1 MTPIRLRPCSIV
13 FLLICLVSGGCV
25 DAGSTAT
32 ATGRQ
37 IEGSTGYPRI
47 VRLLD
52 PAGVFNNRLLA
63 SSNAKLFESDDH
75 GTTWRLVS
83 RVPPV
88 TGLTMRCCETIYAL
102 LKPIGTLSAGTL
114 LFAASYLVHGIP
126 AIGIFTSHDQGRNWT
141 YRGAPIVR
149 GADRHGLWEPEFAI
163 AADGA
168 LVMFW
173 SDETDPRHSQKLV
186 QIRTYDGMHWQ
197 DETDT
202 VSSDSFGDRP
212 GMATVSRPRGGR
224 FLMTYEVCGPVHDC
238 AVFMRASTDGWNFGN
253 PRELGVRPETRDGD
267 YLHSSPVHVWSPS
280 PNSPDGEVVV
290 VAKKILR
297 RDGRASP
304 ASGEK
309 LFVNT
314 HPDQVG
320 FWTMIDAPVKVPDV
334 ARNACQNYSSA
345 LLPAPDG
352 TSILELA
359 GNFGPRGGCT
369 LYVGRGPLLSTT
381 IPGPP

>member
-1 MTPIRLRPCSIV
+1 MV
-13 FLLICLVSGGCV
+13 CLATGGCV
-25 DAGSTAT
+25 DSGSTAT

-52 PAGVFNNRLLA
+52 PAGVFGDRLLA
-63 SSNAKLFESDDH
+63 SSNARLFESDDH
-75 GTTWRLVS
+75 GTTWRFVS
-83 RVPPV
+83 RIPPV
-88 TGLTMRCCETIYAL
+88 DGLTMRCCETIHVL
-102 LKPIGTLSAGTL
+102 PKPIGTLPAGTL
-114 LFAASYLVHGIP
+114 LFAASYLVHGVP
-126 AIGIFTSHDQGRNWT
+126 AVGIFASADQGRSWS
-141 YRGAPIVR
+141 YRGTPIVR
-149 GADRHGLWEPEFAI
+149 GADGHGLWEPEFEI

-168 LVMFW
+168 LVMIW

-186 QIRTYDGMHWQ
+186 QIRTYDGIHWQ
-197 DETDT
+197 DEKDT

-212 GMATVSRPRGGR
+212 GMATVSHPRAGR
-224 FLMTYEVCGPVHDC
+224 FLMTYEVCGPAHDC
-238 AVFMRASTDGWNFGN
+238 AVFLRASPDGWNFGD
-253 PRELGVRPETRDGD
+253 PRELGVRIETRNGD

-280 PNSPDGEVVV
+280 PDSQDGEVVV
-290 VAKKILR
+290 VAKKILH
-297 RDGRASP
+297 RDGSTSP
-304 ASGEK
+304 ASGRK

-314 HPDQVG
+314 HPDQAG
-320 FWTMIDAPVKVPDV
+320 FWTMIDAPVKVLDV

-369 LYVGRGPLLSTT
+369 LYVGRGPLFSTSALV
-381 IPGPP
+381 PP